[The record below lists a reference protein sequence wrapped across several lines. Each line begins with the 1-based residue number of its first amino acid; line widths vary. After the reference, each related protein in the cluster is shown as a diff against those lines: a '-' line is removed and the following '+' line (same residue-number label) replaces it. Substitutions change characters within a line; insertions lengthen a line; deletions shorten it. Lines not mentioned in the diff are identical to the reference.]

1 MSERQLRSIT
11 IEGYKSI
18 QSASIEIK
26 QLNVLIGANGSGKS
40 NFISVFNFLR
50 NIIEQ
55 RLQSVTREKGGADR
69 ILFFGNKVTSEIKVA
84 LDFHPNYYQIVLK
97 PTFNDDLFIESEQT
111 GFQSSEYTSPL
122 MRLISSGKLES
133 NLKESAIKNHIP
145 DYVYNTLNRWLIYH
159 FHDTSDSAKVKKT
172 AQVNDNLI
180 FREDAGNLASF
191 LYLLKETYP
200 EHFNR
205 IEKTVRLVVPMFD
218 SFILRPDPF
227 NESSIRL
234 EWRSKNADYIFTAA
248 DFSDGSLRFICL
260 CVLLLQPNKPKLILL
275 DEPELGLHPSAIQIL
290 GGLLKKTSNFAQ
302 LIVSTQSADLVSCF
316 EPEDI
321 IVVSNNAG
329 VSSFDR
335 LEEGTL
341 QDWLADYSLGEI
353 WEKNIIGGRP

>member
-1 MSERQLRSIT
+1 MSEHQLRSIT

-18 QSASIEIK
+18 QSASIDIN

-50 NIIEQ
+50 NVIEQ
-55 RLQSVTREKGGADR
+55 RLQSITREKGGADR
-69 ILFFGNKVTSEIKVA
+69 ILFFGNKVTSEIKIA
-84 LDFHPNYYQIVLK
+84 LDFHPNYYQILLK

-111 GFQSSEYTSPL
+111 GFQSSDYNTPL
-122 MRLISSGKLES
+122 MKPVSSGKLES
-133 NLKESAIKNHIP
+133 NLKEAAIRSHIP
-145 DYVYNTLNRWLIYH
+145 DYVYSTLNQWFVYH
-159 FHDTSDSAKVKKT
+159 FHDTSDSARVKKT
-172 AQVNDNLI
+172 AQINDNLI
-180 FREDAGNLASF
+180 FKEDAGNLASF
-191 LYLLKETYP
+191 LYLLKEVHP
-200 EHFNR
+200 SHFNR
-205 IEKTVRLVVPMFD
+205 IEKTVALVVPMFD

-227 NESSIRL
+227 NQDIIRL

-290 GGLLKKTSNFAQ
+290 GGLLQKASNFSQ

-321 IVVSNNAG
+321 IVVSNQDGA
-329 VSSFDR
+329 SSFSR
-335 LEEGTL
+335 LDEGAL
-341 QDWLADYSLGEI
+341 QEWLNEYSLGEI